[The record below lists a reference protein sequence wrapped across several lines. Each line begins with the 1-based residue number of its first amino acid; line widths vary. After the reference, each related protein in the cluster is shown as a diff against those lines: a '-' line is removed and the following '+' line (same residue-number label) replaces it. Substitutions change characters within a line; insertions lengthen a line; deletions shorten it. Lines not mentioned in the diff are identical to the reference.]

1 MMSAKISGFFTPC
14 FIRCTTFKK
23 PAYYLFFCPALLRA
37 DVIYGCSL
45 RLMLN
50 RVELDEADTFEADDE
65 MQNLRVMDLAVRP
78 SYIFACYAS
87 LAERYDWEEPV
98 TCECSVRRGN
108 YRSGIQCCRNEA

>member
-1 MMSAKISGFFTPC
+1 MFHSLHAIILG
-14 FIRCTTFKK
+14 CTTFKK
-23 PAYYLFFCPALLRA
+23 PTYYIFFCSSTSLTLCA
-37 DVIYGCSL
+37 DVINGCPL

-50 RVELDEADTFEADDE
+50 RVELDEADTFEADEE

-87 LAERYDWEEPV
+87 LAEKYDWEEPI

-108 YRSGIQCCRNEA
+108 YRSGIQCSRD